1 MEFLKRIKDR
11 SPEYDSQ
18 YYNMILEFTIEQG
31 GKAGTSTEA
40 DRWKQGKYFSTR
52 YEMYI
57 YAALLG
63 LKKDYKI
70 PIAYGTEKS
79 KFIEIK
85 SWQPQDVADYVV
97 MGVIAKS
104 GFDLNEIE
112 EMEEEKIEKKITELK
127 GLLEDYANG
136 GFDIIRSKKESEPS
150 YFLTNENCFIDLLDN
165 TSAT

>member
-79 KFIEIK
+79 KFIDIK
-85 SWQPQDVADYVV
+85 SWKHQDVADYVMMAV
-97 MGVIAKS
+97 LAKS

-136 GFDIIRSKKESEPS
+136 GFDIIRSKKESDPS
-150 YFLTNENCFIDLLDN
+150 YFLTNENCFIDLL
-165 TSAT
+165 

>member
-1 MEFLKRIKDR
+1 MEFLKRVKDR

-18 YYNMILEFTIEQG
+18 YYDMILEFTIEQG
-31 GKAGTSTEA
+31 GKAGTSTEK

-70 PIAYGTEKS
+70 PITYGTEKS
-79 KFIEIK
+79 KFIEIR

-112 EMEEEKIEKKITELK
+112 DMEEEKIEKKITELK

-136 GFDIIRSKKESEPS
+136 GFDIIRSKKETDPS
-150 YFLTNENCFIDLLDN
+150 YFLTNENCFIDLL
-165 TSAT
+165 

>member
-18 YYNMILEFTIEQG
+18 YYDMILEFTIEQG

-40 DRWKQGKYFSTR
+40 NRWKQGKYFSTR

-70 PIAYGTEKS
+70 PIAYGTKKD
-79 KFIEIK
+79 KFMELRA
-85 SWQPQDVADYVV
+85 WNPQDLADYVV

-136 GFDIIRSKKESEPS
+136 GFDVIRSKKESDPS
-150 YFLTNENCFIDLLDN
+150 YFLSNENCFIDLLD
-165 TSAT
+165 S

>member
-11 SPEYDSQ
+11 SPEYDNQ

-136 GFDIIRSKKESEPS
+136 GFDIIRSKKESDPS
-150 YFLTNENCFIDLLDN
+150 YFLTNENCFIDLLN
-165 TSAT
+165 